1 MICNIRIK
9 ISELGA
15 TGGEFSTDRPEFFEV
30 LRRKLARELDRENRA
45 APGKPSAETLTPADV
60 RILHRSLDFR
70 AGREPALELSVSV
83 NDGESGGV
91 NDNVKGDRP
100 VSGNPVQ
107 SFIYAD
113 SQGITPRA
121 DERRPVVVG
130 FGPAG
135 MFCALTLAQTGLR
148 PVVLERGE
156 DIDGRAASVEKFWK
170 TGELAPDSNVQ
181 FGEGGAGA
189 FSDGKLTTL
198 VKEKHRTGRKVMET
212 FVDFGAPE
220 DILIDAYPHIGTDL
234 LRGVVKNLRNEVVR
248 LGGSVLFGAKLCGLE
263 RNGGNITGISYAQG
277 GNLVSLPADN
287 VFLAI
292 GHSARDTFELLAK
305 EGVELSAKPMAAGF
319 RIEHPQELINAR
331 QYGRYAPLLARRWP
345 AIYKL
350 AHHGAFTFCMCPGG
364 FVVNA
369 SSEPGGLVTNGMSY
383 SRRDGRNANSAVLAG
398 IVPADYLPWAQY
410 PGDPLAGMR
419 FQRSIEQ
426 AAYRLTG
433 GSGRLPR
440 QTLGDFANAR
450 GVAATASLEAAFQR
464 SVPCMDGFETQVK
477 GGSAEADLSG
487 LYPDFVAAKLIEGI
501 AHFDRVIPG
510 FGHPGA
516 ILTGPETRSS
526 SPVRIDRD
534 PDTLESVNCPGLYPV
549 GEGAGYAGG
558 ITSAAIDG
566 IRAAEKYMQK
576 RERNS

>member
-9 ISELGA
+9 ISELSA
-15 TGGEFSTDRPEFFEV
+15 TNGEFSTDQPEFFEV
-30 LRRKLARELDRENRA
+30 LRRRLARELDRERLA
-45 APGKPSAETLTPADV
+45 APGKQSAEALTPADV

-70 AGREPALELSVSV
+70 AGREPALELSVSMK
-83 NDGESGGV
+83 DGV
-91 NDNVKGDRP
+91 NGNVKGDRP
-100 VSGNPVQ
+100 VSVSTAK

-113 SQGITPRA
+113 SQGLAPRM

-135 MFCALTLAQTGLR
+135 MFCALTLAQAGLR

-156 DIDGRAASVEKFWK
+156 DIDGRAASVKKFWK

-198 VKEKHRTGRKVMET
+198 VKEKHRTGRKVLES
-212 FVDFGAPE
+212 FVEFGAPE

-263 RNGGNITGISYAQG
+263 RNGGNITGIKYAQG
-277 GNLVSLPADN
+277 GNLVSLPADI

-292 GHSARDTFELLAK
+292 GHSARDTFELLTK
-305 EGVELSAKPMAAGF
+305 EGIELSAKPLAAGF

-419 FQRSIEQ
+419 FQRAVEQ
-426 AAYRLTG
+426 AAFRLTG
-433 GSGRLPR
+433 GNGRLPR

-450 GVAATASLEAAFQR
+450 GIAATASLQTAFQR
-464 SVPCMDGFETQVK
+464 SVPCMNGFETQVK
-477 GGSAEADLSG
+477 GGSAEADMSG
-487 LYPDFVAAKLIEGI
+487 LYPDFVATKILEGI